1 MDNEIRALQEQV
13 TELKKTVKDLGS
25 RLELLEDIKTATAT
39 LETKTE
45 LQPLTEKTIN
55 TFKEKRKEIRTK
67 VQRPKV
73 NLELRLGQLLN
84 RLGVVA
90 LIVGLAIF
98 LKYSFDNQWIGPAGR
113 IILGML
119 LGVGLWVGGE
129 YTKKKFPRYAQGL
142 LGGGSLAMFF
152 SIYAGYSF
160 YDLFS
165 QVATFIVLVV
175 IMALTVVMA
184 IRYDALVIGLLGI
197 IGGYATPFMV
207 GSNAPNPWVLFTY
220 LTILTVGVLGV
231 SSYRK
236 WILFNYL
243 SFFFNQ
249 TIILFWMLG
258 EFSLEY
264 LTPTLLF
271 LVITF
276 ILYIGITTAYNIRHR
291 KLSTTA
297 ETILMGLNAFLFFA
311 WSAATLDGTIIE
323 DYMGFYAIFLSCC
336 YVYLGRI
343 VYAVYRDDKKQ
354 LFALFGT
361 ALVLITIAM
370 PLQLKEH
377 YLSIA
382 WLTEALSVIFI
393 SFKLSSK
400 RLRVGGLIVLAIAL
414 MSVWEFVDSWWMT
427 QEMFLLNFR
436 TLIGLYA
443 IAVTGLTAWLYA
455 KKGGDD
461 EKPLAF
467 ILQGLV
473 LVEIFIFLTMQNS
486 HFFSTK
492 DFDFLL
498 SPEQLS
504 LSGIWMLYAIVLF
517 TLGLK
522 KYNRY
527 LRFGGLGLI
536 GIVIIKAFFVD
547 LADLATVYK
556 IVLFIILGLCLLG
569 VSFVYQKKKDV
580 IIGQDSGEEM

>member
-1 MDNEIRALQEQV
+1 MENEIKVLQEQV
-13 TELKKTVKDLGS
+13 TELSRTVEDLQS
-25 RLELLEDIKTATAT
+25 RLELIEDRKKANLA
-39 LETKTE
+39 LGTKPE
-45 LQPLTEKTIN
+45 PRPLAEKTIG
-55 TFKEKRKEIRTK
+55 TLKEKRKELQTK
-67 VQRPKV
+67 AKRPRV
-73 NLELRLGQLLN
+73 NLELRLGQMLN

-98 LKYSFDNQWIGPAGR
+98 LKYSFDNQWIGPTGR

-119 LGVGLWVGGE
+119 LGVGLWAGGE
-129 YTKKKFPRYAQGL
+129 YTKKKYPRYAQGL

-184 IRYDALVIGLLGI
+184 VRHDAMVIGVLGI
-197 IGGYATPFMV
+197 IGGYLTPFMV
-207 GSNAPNPWVLFTY
+207 GSNDPNPWVLFTY
-220 LTILTVGVLGV
+220 LTILTAGVLGV
-231 SSYRK
+231 SSSRK

-249 TIILFWMLG
+249 AIILFWMFAEFDLG
-258 EFSLEY
+258 Y
-264 LTPTLLF
+264 LTPTMLF
-271 LVITF
+271 LVVTF
-276 ILYIGITTAYNIRHR
+276 VLYVGITTAYNIRQR

-311 WSAATLDGTIIE
+311 WSATALEGTII
-323 DYMGFYAIFLSCC
+323 DGYMGFYAIFLACC
-336 YVYLGRI
+336 YIYLGRT
-343 VYAVYRDDKKQ
+343 VYTVYKDDKKQ
-354 LFALFGT
+354 LFVLFGT

-400 RLRVGGLIVLAIAL
+400 KLRFGGLIILAIAL
-414 MSVWEFVDSWWMT
+414 MSTWEFVDSWWMNK
-427 QEMFLLNFR
+427 EMFLLNYR
-436 TLIGLYA
+436 TLVGLYA
-443 IAVTGLTAWLYA
+443 IVVTGLVAWLYA
-455 KKGGDD
+455 QNAGED

-467 ILQGLV
+467 ILQGVV
-473 LVEIFIFLTMQNS
+473 LMEVFIFLTMQNS
-486 HFFSTK
+486 HFFSMK
-492 DFDFLL
+492 DYDFLL

-522 KYNRY
+522 KNNRY

-536 GIVIIKAFFVD
+536 GIVIAKAFFVD
-547 LADLATVYK
+547 LDDLATIYK

-569 VSFVYQKKKDV
+569 VSFVYQKKKDI
-580 IIGQDSGEEM
+580 IIGEDSEEEM